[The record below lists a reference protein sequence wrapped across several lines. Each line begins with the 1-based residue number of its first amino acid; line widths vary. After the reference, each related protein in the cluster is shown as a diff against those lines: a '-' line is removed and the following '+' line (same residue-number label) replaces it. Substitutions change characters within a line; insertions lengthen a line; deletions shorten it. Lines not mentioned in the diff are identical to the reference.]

1 MDNEK
6 LLENYVHITE
16 SLNNVNIKINDQ
28 EHMLEDQQKS
38 QVNNSQDIEEMQ
50 HQLQVL
56 KDNVL
61 VLKDDYNDLATDVQT
76 IINKANSPNQFWLD
90 FIGNVMYAVFGGI
103 VTWIVQQW
111 F

>member
-6 LLENYVHITE
+6 LVENYVHVSETI
-16 SLNNVNIKINDQ
+16 NDINIKINNQ
-28 EHMLEDQQKS
+28 EHLLEEQEKNQTT
-38 QVNNSQDIEEMQ
+38 NSEDIEELKQ
-50 HQLQVL
+50 QLQTL

-61 VLKDDYNDLATDVQT
+61 VMKNDYNDLAEDVQT

-90 FIGNVMYAVFGGI
+90 FLGNVMYAVFGGI